1 MTITRRPPRPAA
13 SSTAA
18 APKAPARRRAKTPES
33 FIEDAH
39 HPAIPAP
46 ATAAVEAPEPK
57 IEADIPA
64 EAEKHGKK
72 HKSEKEKG
80 KGKDKPKKHKADKG
94 EKRKDKEAV
103 LIRFEDEQ
111 LTLMDERAAEL
122 GLSRAAWLRMV
133 VSKALRGKK
142 G

>member
-13 SSTAA
+13 ST
-18 APKAPARRRAKTPES
+18 PKPAAPARRRKTPES

-39 HPAIPAP
+39 HSAIPAP
-46 ATAAVEAPEPK
+46 ATADMATLAPEQVIAAAAQETK
-57 IEADIPA
+57 SA
-64 EAEKHGKK
+64 KK
-72 HKSEKEKG
+72 AKEKG
-80 KGKDKPKKHKADKG
+80 KGKDKPKKHKAEKG
-94 EKRKDKEAV
+94 EKNEKRKDKEAV

-111 LTLMDERAAEL
+111 LTQMDERAADL

-142 G
+142 S

>member
-13 SSTAA
+13 
-18 APKAPARRRAKTPES
+18 APKAAAANPARRRSKTPEA

-46 ATAAVEAPEPK
+46 TIAAAPEPAPAPQAPV
-57 IEADIPA
+57 EAD
-64 EAEKHGKK
+64 KHGKK
-72 HKSEKEKG
+72 AKEKS
-80 KGKDKPKKHKADKG
+80 KGKDKSKKHKAEKG
-94 EKRKDKEAV
+94 EKKDKEAV

-111 LTLMDERAAEL
+111 LKLMDERAADL

>member
-13 SSTAA
+13 SATAA
-18 APKAPARRRAKTPES
+18 KAPTRRRSKTAES

-39 HPAIPAP
+39 HPTVPAP
-46 ATAAVEAPEPK
+46 ATVDQPEPEPEPK
-57 IEADIPA
+57 AETAAEEAKPA
-64 EAEKHGKK
+64 KKAKEKAKKAKK
-72 HKSEKEKG
+72 HKDEK
-80 KGKDKPKKHKADKG
+80 D

>member
-13 SSTAA
+13 SA
-18 APKAPARRRAKTPES
+18 APVRRKKTAES

-39 HPAIPAP
+39 HPAVPEPAK
-46 ATAAVEAPEPK
+46 TTAPEPLPLP
-57 IEADIPA
+57 AAAPA
-64 EAEKHGKK
+64 EEEKHSKK
-72 HKSEKEKG
+72 GKEKG
-80 KGKDKPKKHKADKG
+80 KTKDKSKGKEKHK
-94 EKRKDKEAV
+94 KRKDKEAV

-111 LTLMDERAAEL
+111 LTLMDERAAAL

-142 G
+142 A

>member
-1 MTITRRPPRPAA
+1 MTITRRPPRPATA
-13 SSTAA
+13 PKPAA
-18 APKAPARRRAKTPES
+18 ANPARRRSKTPEA

-39 HPAIPAP
+39 HPAIPAAATVATPEP
-46 ATAAVEAPEPK
+46 APAAEAPAE
-57 IEADIPA
+57 EA
-64 EAEKHGKK
+64 KHGKK
-72 HKSEKEKG
+72 AKEKS
-80 KGKDKPKKHKADKG
+80 KGKEKDKSKKHKAEKS

-111 LTLMDERAAEL
+111 LTLMDERAADL

-142 G
+142 S